1 MTVLGADLGRDF
13 LVDVGVV
20 GDLGFGVN
28 KLVIEVGWEESK
40 MGRDSVRKRVVIVVE
55 KVRNE

>member
-1 MTVLGADLGRDF
+1 MGADLGRDF